1 MAQDRERLMKTA
13 TYASVGLAVSLIV
26 LKAWVWFASGSV
38 SILASLIDSL
48 MDSGASVINMIA
60 VGIAIKPADK
70 HHRFGHGKAESLAAL
85 VQAAFVAGS
94 AVFLLLQ
101 AFDRLLHPKPI
112 TNTGWGMAVMVVSI
126 AGTLALVA
134 YQRYVV
140 KRTHSQAIAADSL
153 HYASD
158 LLANSVVIVA
168 LLLTTW
174 GIDGADVYLAFLL
187 VLWIFKSAWDIA
199 KTALSDLMDQELP
212 SEDRQRIET
221 LVLGVSGV
229 LGMHDLRTRTSGA
242 NVFIQLHIELDD
254 GLNIVDAHTITE
266 KVERTLE
273 KAFDYSDVI
282 VHQDPVSVVHHAR
295 GKGLI

>member
-1 MAQDRERLMKTA
+1 MTQDRDSLMKSA
-13 TYASVGLAVSLIV
+13 TYASVSLAVCLIV

-85 VQAAFVAGS
+85 IQAAFVAGS

-101 AFDRLLHPKPI
+101 AFDRLLHPQPI
-112 TNTGWGMAVMVVSI
+112 NNTGWGMVVMVVSI
-126 AGTLALVA
+126 VGTIALVM
-134 YQRYVV
+134 YQRYVIR
-140 KRTHSQAIAADSL
+140 RTNSQAIAADSL
-153 HYASD
+153 HYVSD
-158 LLANSVVIVA
+158 LLANSVVILA

-174 GIDGADVYLAFLL
+174 GIDSADVYLAFFLAA
-187 VLWIFKSAWDIA
+187 WIFKSAWDIA
-199 KTALSDLMDQELP
+199 KKALSDLMDQELP
-212 SEDRQRIET
+212 AADRERIEA

-242 NVFIQLHIELDD
+242 NVFIQLHIELDNH
-254 GLNIVDAHTITE
+254 LNIVAAHEITE

-282 VHQDPVSVVHHAR
+282 VHQDPVSVVDNAR
-295 GKGLI
+295 GKGLL